1 MTIEVI
7 AEADVMREVTQVLLE
22 NLSPATV
29 ARFWAS
35 WHMGQGYYLDWRD
48 EQFKGETVTSLYE
61 KILAF
66 QEARNETSESG
77 S

>member
-48 EQFKGETVTSLYE
+48 EQFKGETVTSLSIPSPNYE
-61 KILAF
+61 EL
-66 QEARNETSESG
+66 RLG
-77 S
+77 